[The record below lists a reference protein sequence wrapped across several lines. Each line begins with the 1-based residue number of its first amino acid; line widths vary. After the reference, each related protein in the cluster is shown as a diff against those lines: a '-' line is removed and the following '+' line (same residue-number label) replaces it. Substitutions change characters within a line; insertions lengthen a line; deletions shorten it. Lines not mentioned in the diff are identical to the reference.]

1 MYLYAGKNTPEKG
14 FRKDML
20 VYATRI
26 DEKKKAASMPDVRL
40 FEVAFSIS
48 VRQNA
53 DPVCWLN

>member
-20 VYATRI
+20 VDTTGIA
-26 DEKKKAASMPDVRL
+26 EKKKAASMPDARQ
-40 FEVAFSIS
+40 FEAAFSIS

-53 DPVCWLN
+53 DPVYWLN

>member
-40 FEVAFSIS
+40 FEAAFSIS

-53 DPVCWLN
+53 DPVYWLN

>member
-26 DEKKKAASMPDVRL
+26 AEKKAASMPDARQ
-40 FEVAFSIS
+40 FEAAFFIS

-53 DPVCWLN
+53 DPVYWLN